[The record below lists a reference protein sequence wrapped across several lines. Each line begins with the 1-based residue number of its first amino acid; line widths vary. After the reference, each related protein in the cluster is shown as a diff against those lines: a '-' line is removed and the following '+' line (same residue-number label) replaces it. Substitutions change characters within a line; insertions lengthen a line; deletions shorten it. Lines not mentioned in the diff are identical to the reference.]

1 MSRTN
6 NPQISDPREF
16 LSEPEKAAAV
26 RDHLNR
32 ALEAYGLAITVV
44 SGKAHLVDHQSTG
57 MIVEPFITKVRTLDF
72 DTVQI
77 EIARALPNV
86 TADPEDA
93 VMAACSLIEAVCK
106 SILIELRLPMPAKK
120 NVDGLIRAIQEPLGL
135 SPCRTDLPA
144 DIEQGVRQILG
155 GFTSVVK
162 GIGDFAHAWV
172 TRKAVIVAR
181 LGSIP
186 ASPVLQ

>member
-32 ALEAYGLAITVV
+32 ALEADGFAITVV

-106 SILIELRLPMPAKK
+106 PRAQITNARQK

-144 DIEQGVRQILG
+144 DIERGVRQILG

-162 GIGDFAHAWV
+162 GIGDLRTHGV

-186 ASPVLQ
+186 ASPVL